1 MKLLRIISVKRMALS
16 AALGFL
22 LPLTYALLL
31 SEVSD
36 HTGKIPPDFM
46 VMTFGWPRP
55 LWVLLMGE
63 PHSDSDVLGG
73 IFFLAICNT
82 IAYGAAVYV
91 ALSMFSLV
99 RKTRASHQP
108 PPPQ

>member
-22 LPLTYALLL
+22 LPLSYAFLL
-31 SEVSD
+31 SEVSNY
-36 HTGKIPPDFM
+36 TGKIPPDFM
-46 VMTFGWPRP
+46 AMTFGWPRP

-63 PHSDSDVLGG
+63 PRSDSALLGG
-73 IFFLAICNT
+73 IFFLAVCNT

-99 RKTRASHQP
+99 RKTRAGHHQP
-108 PPPQ
+108 PPR